1 MSIKWAGRG
10 IQRELQL
17 PWGGSRADFEMQPD
31 ATRGRAFGGFPKW
44 AKPRE
49 TQGKWAIR
57 GGPAGGGSE
66 VDFEMQPDA
75 TRADAREAFREV
87 RPARKTL
94 KNACKTQNRG
104 LLGGAKKWGGSHID
118 FEMQPN
124 ATRGQRELTRAGPI
138 PTRSE
143 VKTLQNTYIFTLS
156 LTGEHTGGYRRADA
170 GRAYFRILYG

>member
-1 MSIKWAGRG
+1 MFLGIGRAPAGGGPDATQPDSGRAFGHSQSGKICLKMSIKWARAGS
-10 IQRELQL
+10 QRELQL

-31 ATRGRAFGGFPKW
+31 ATRGRPFGGFPKW

-75 TRADAREAFREV
+75 TRADAREAFREL

-104 LLGGAKKWGGSHID
+104 LLEGGKKVG
-118 FEMQPN
+118 
-124 ATRGQRELTRAGPI
+124 R
-138 PTRSE
+138 
-143 VKTLQNTYIFTLS
+143 LS
-156 LTGEHTGGYRRADA
+156 YR
-170 GRAYFRILYG
+170 F